1 MADSPFLSII
11 ICTYNRADYL
21 RDTLESLLDTTA
33 DAASFEVLI
42 IDNNST
48 DDTKAVAEKVKQS
61 HTEISIRYATETNQ
75 GLSHARNRGISEA
88 AGDVLLFLDD
98 DIAAR
103 SDFIPAWI
111 SFFRENPDASGGGG
125 KIHVHFDDPRPRWMS
140 HFLLPLLG
148 HHDLGNAI
156 KKYPA
161 NKYPF
166 GGNMAFRKEI
176 FEQYGTFNTD
186 LGRKGKKLM
195 ASEEKEF
202 YRRLRDSQDIYYL
215 PHAFIYHRVNKQ
227 RLTKSY
233 IKKQAVGLGK
243 SIALRLE
250 GASTIQ
256 KISLLGSELL
266 KSLVTLPL
274 CIGYALTLQFS
285 KAVMLVTFRRW
296 IWEGYRQKQNISNRV
311 SS

>member
-21 RDTLESLLDTTA
+21 RDTLESLLDTKT

-48 DDTKAVAEKVKQS
+48 DDTKAVAEKVIQS

-88 AGDVLLFLDD
+88 AGSVLLFLDD

-103 SDFIPAWI
+103 SDFIPSWI
-111 SFFRENPDASGGGG
+111 SFFREKTGASGGGG
-125 KIHVHFDDPRPRWMS
+125 KIHVQFDDPRPRWMS

-215 PHAFIYHRVNKQ
+215 PNAFIYHRVNKQ

-256 KISLLGSELL
+256 KISLLGSELF